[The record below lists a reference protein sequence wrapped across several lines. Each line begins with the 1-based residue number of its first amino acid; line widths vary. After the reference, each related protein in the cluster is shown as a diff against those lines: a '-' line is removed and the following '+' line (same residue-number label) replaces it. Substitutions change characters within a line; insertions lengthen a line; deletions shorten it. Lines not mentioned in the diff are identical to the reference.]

1 MFSLFR
7 KVTLV
12 LKNPHR
18 EGTVMN
24 HTVLV
29 TGSSRGIGLE
39 LCKQL
44 NERGDRVI
52 ATCRQST
59 DALAALDVEVLEN
72 VDVSDPKSLKLLSAR
87 LKERKIDWLVNNAGV
102 LQSFSLDDLD
112 MDCIANFKKM
122 FDVNSLGPLLAT
134 KSLLKH
140 LGSGSKVGLITSRMG
155 SIADNDSGGSY
166 GYRMSKAAANAAG
179 KSLAIDLKSQGI
191 AVGILHPGYVRTDM
205 TGHSGLM
212 DADESV
218 IGLIERMDNLNLT
231 NTGSFW
237 HTNGDL
243 LSW

>member
-1 MFSLFR
+1 
-7 KVTLV
+7 
-12 LKNPHR
+12 
-18 EGTVMN
+18 MN

-72 VDVSDPKSLKLLSAR
+72 VDVSDPKSLTLLSAR
-87 LKERKIDWLVNNAGV
+87 LKERKIDWLINNAGV
-102 LQSFSLDDLD
+102 LQSFSLDDLG
-112 MDCIANFKKM
+112 MSCIANFKKM
-122 FDVNSLGPLLAT
+122 FDVNSLGPLLVT
-134 KSLLKH
+134 KLLLKH

-205 TGHSGLM
+205 TGHIGLM

-218 IGLIERMDNLNLT
+218 IGLIKRMDNLNLT

>member
-1 MFSLFR
+1 
-7 KVTLV
+7 
-12 LKNPHR
+12 
-18 EGTVMN
+18 MN

-44 NERGDRVI
+44 NERGDKVI

-72 VDVSDPKSLKLLSAR
+72 IDVSDPKSLTLLSAR
-87 LKERKIDWLVNNAGV
+87 LKERKIDWLINNAGV

-112 MDCIANFKKM
+112 MICIANFKKM

-134 KSLLKH
+134 KWLLKH

-155 SIADNDSGGSY
+155 SIAANDSGGSY